1 MYSHLNKAHIKD
13 RVNQRPYHETRGSM
27 TIGSQTIY
35 DGLKNDLPS
44 CLNKA
49 ILPTIGPS
57 IPHPNPIRKRPT
69 KIIIRLAPN
78 AIVIEPVIEN
88 NIAVMIGNFTDFNL
102 SHKCLKIK

>member
-1 MYSHLNKAHIKD
+1 MVVSLDGSN
-13 RVNQRPYHETRGSM
+13 RVKKSYHEASFLRFSD
-27 TIGSQTIY
+27 Y
-35 DGLKNDLPS
+35 DGLKNGLKDLPS

-102 SHKCLKIK
+102 SHKCLKI